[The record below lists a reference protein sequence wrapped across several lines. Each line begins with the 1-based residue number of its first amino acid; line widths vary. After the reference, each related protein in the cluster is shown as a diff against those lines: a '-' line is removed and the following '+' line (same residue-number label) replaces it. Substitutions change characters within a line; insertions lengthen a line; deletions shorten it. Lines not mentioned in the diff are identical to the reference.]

1 MIGLDSVDHDTERL
15 TCVIN
20 CSEIELP
27 QVSPAQCTRSKE
39 SSAPTDVAFAIAN
52 FPDTDDGKTQV
63 ENFLEMRL
71 LNVMCEVRYNWD
83 QKTMTLHFDTAE
95 DATQGRDFLS
105 GLGASSLDVF
115 SDICMQGQ
123 PGALEL
129 LDVIGAKRALSL
141 LSPTKPASEAA
152 HTPHYEE
159 EALSKRAKVE
169 SDLNAWTP
177 DLGSSSNAGPVHI
190 KTESAA
196 CLPRPSTPIATTV
209 DTPVVFATSCRPS
222 TQM

>member
-1 MIGLDSVDHDTERL
+1 MKQKGLPVQSIVLKLNPPKSLQRN
-15 TCVIN
+15 VFR
-20 CSEIELP
+20 P
-27 QVSPAQCTRSKE
+27 KE

-52 FPDTDDGKTQV
+52 FPDTDDGETEV

-71 LNVMCEVRYNWD
+71 LNVMCVAPYNRAK
-83 QKTMTLHFDTAE
+83 KTMTLHFDTAE

-129 LDVIGAKRALSL
+129 LDVTGAKRDPSL

-152 HTPHYEE
+152 LTPHYEE

-169 SDLNAWTP
+169 SHLDARTP
-177 DLGSSSNAGPVHI
+177 YLGSSSNAGPVHVKI
-190 KTESAA
+190 ESAA

-209 DTPVVFATSCRPS
+209 DTPVVFATSSRPS
-222 TQM
+222 TRM